1 MIYDYTERK
10 PMSPEIRAFM
20 FDLDGV
26 ITDTAEFHYQ
36 SWKRLSEEVGIPFT
50 RDDNEM
56 LRGVSRRESLN
67 RILKGRPIDEATAQ
81 EWMDRK
87 QGYYLGFLETI
98 KPEDALPGVRDLLNE
113 AQGMGIKLAVASA
126 SRNARPVLEK
136 LELISMFDAI
146 GDGYSVVHTKPAPD
160 LFLWTAGR
168 LDVTPLQA
176 IVFEDAEAG
185 IDAALKGGFW
195 TVGLGTADVSRAHVR
210 LPNLD
215 GVRVADVLAKVTAP
229 TGA

>member
-1 MIYDYTERK
+1 
-10 PMSPEIRAFM
+10 MSPEIRAFM

-215 GVRVADVLAKVTAP
+215 GVRVADVLAKVIAP

>member
-50 RDDNEM
+50 RDVNEM

-215 GVRVADVLAKVTAP
+215 GVRVADVLAKVIAP